1 MAKQKFHE
9 QFDGYVKDDCVLIR
23 PEAWVRRCAGA
34 DHMEIANYLHT
45 RGDLLTRDDGKFSM
59 TVSTIAKPERV
70 YVVRRA
76 ALVASDTS
84 DTSDTGK

>member
-1 MAKQKFHE
+1 M
-9 QFDGYVKDDCVLIR
+9 R
-23 PEAWVRRCAGA
+23 WA
-34 DHMEIANYLHT
+34 DHVEIASYLHA
-45 RGDLLTRDDGKFSM
+45 RGDLLTRYDGKFSM

-84 DTSDTGK
+84 DTGK